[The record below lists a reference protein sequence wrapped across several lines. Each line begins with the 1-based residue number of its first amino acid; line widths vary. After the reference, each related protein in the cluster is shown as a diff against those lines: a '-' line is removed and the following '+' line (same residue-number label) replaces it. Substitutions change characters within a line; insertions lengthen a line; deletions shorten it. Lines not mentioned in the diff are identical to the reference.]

1 MIVLA
6 AIEQWPL
13 VRWIG
18 AGAGVYPVLS
28 ALHILSIAL
37 VAGPILL
44 VDLRLIGAL
53 RSRALDP
60 GLALLA
66 RTSMVGA
73 AMAVAT
79 GLLIASVQITK
90 YVVNGPFLLK
100 MALIALAGLNAFA
113 LRRAARAGTWPALV
127 GTARGRAAGA
137 ISLLLWLG
145 VILAGRWIAF
155 V

>member
-1 MIVLA
+1 MIALA
-6 AIEQWPL
+6 AVEQWQF

-28 ALHILSIAL
+28 ALHIVSIAL

-66 RTSMVGA
+66 RTSMIGA
-73 AMAVAT
+73 AMAIVT

-90 YVVNGPFLLK
+90 YVANGPFQLK
-100 MALIALAGLNAFA
+100 MALIALAGLNALA
-113 LRRAARAGTWPALV
+113 LRRAARPEAWPALV
-127 GTARGRAAGA
+127 GSARGRAAGA
-137 ISLLLWLG
+137 ASLLLWLG
-145 VILAGRWIAF
+145 AILAGRWIAF

>member
-1 MIVLA
+1 MIALA
-6 AIEQWPL
+6 AVEQWSF

-44 VDLRLIGAL
+44 VDLRLIGVL

-60 GLALLA
+60 GLMLLA
-66 RTSMVGA
+66 RTSMIGVG
-73 AMAVAT
+73 MAVVT
-79 GLLIASVQITK
+79 GLLIATVQITK

-113 LRRAARAGTWPALV
+113 LRRAARPEAWPALV
-127 GTARGRAAGA
+127 GTARGRTAGA
-137 ISLLLWLG
+137 VSLLLWLG
-145 VILAGRWIAF
+145 AILAGRWIAF

>member
-1 MIVLA
+1 MIALA
-6 AIEQWPL
+6 AVEQWQF

-28 ALHILSIAL
+28 ALHIVSIAL

-53 RSRALDP
+53 RSRAIDP

-66 RTSMVGA
+66 RTSMIGA
-73 AMAVAT
+73 AMAIVT

-90 YVVNGPFLLK
+90 YAANGPFLIKL
-100 MALIALAGLNAFA
+100 ALIALAGLNALA
-113 LRRAARAGTWPALV
+113 LRRAARPQAWPARV
-127 GTARGRAAGA
+127 GTARGRAAA
-137 ISLLLWLG
+137 AASLLLWLG
-145 VILAGRWIAF
+145 AILAGRWIAF

>member
-1 MIVLA
+1 M
-6 AIEQWPL
+6 
-13 VRWIG
+13 
-18 AGAGVYPVLS
+18 LS

-44 VDLRLIGAL
+44 VDLRLIGLL

-100 MALIALAGLNAFA
+100 MTLIALAGLNAFA
-113 LRRAARAGTWPALV
+113 LWRAARAGGWPALV